1 MDEETIRKRCI
12 ELTAGWL
19 LDQGLVGLVHSVYR
33 AAYAD
38 GLEKAAKMICPYCND
53 PEWITYDP
61 EGDHISPHT
70 GNMFVCRSHK
80 IRAQAHAGQEG

>member
-38 GLEKAAKMICPYCND
+38 GLEKAEGLTNDMIDSIGRNLNSRCDNGCGAVAR
-53 PEWITYDP
+53 ELI
-61 EGDHISPHT
+61 
-70 GNMFVCRSHK
+70 CQAL
-80 IRAQAHAGQEG
+80 AQGPLTPGEE

>member
-1 MDEETIRKRCI
+1 MDEEKVRKRCI

-38 GLEKAAKMICPYCND
+38 GLEKAAKVG
-53 PEWITYDP
+53 
-61 EGDHISPHT
+61 EGVADLLYSSSP
-70 GNMFVCRSHK
+70 SHK
-80 IRAQAHAGQEG
+80 KGCMTMVETIRQHAKEMGHE

>member
-38 GLEKAAKMICPYCND
+38 GLEKAAKI
-53 PEWITYDP
+53 IQ
-61 EGDHISPHT
+61 EGRFMQD
-70 GNMFVCRSHK
+70 
-80 IRAQAHAGQEG
+80 AQAVSAIRQHAKEMGHE

>member
-1 MDEETIRKRCI
+1 MDEEKVRKRCI

-38 GLEKAAKMICPYCND
+38 GLKAAAQFV
-53 PEWITYDP
+53 E
-61 EGDHISPHT
+61 EGDYDTDIQAIAA
-70 GNMFVCRSHK
+70 
-80 IRAQAHAGQEG
+80 IRQHAKEMGHE